1 MYIQM
6 TRRGGVM
13 PASVEPDLQS
23 QTKQEK
29 DMDQPKMFEPRS
41 VTADTELLSSYL
53 PVPGYG
59 VLPVNAFLIRA
70 AQPVLI
76 DTGLAALRNEFLQN
90 LRSLIAPEELRWIWI
105 THADV
110 DHLGSLE
117 AVLAQA
123 PHARLVTTYVGMAKM
138 SLQQLPIDRVYLLN
152 PGQRLDIGDRQL
164 LAVRPPTFD
173 APETTG
179 LFDTRTRALFSAD
192 SFGALMAE
200 PVEDTADLALTDLR
214 DGQITWATIDAPWL
228 QFVDER
234 KFAANVNNVGRLEP
248 SIVLSA
254 HLPPARD
261 MTQTLCENLIAAR
274 QAPAFEGPDQ
284 AALERMLATGGEAS
298 AQVA

>member
-1 MYIQM
+1 
-6 TRRGGVM
+6 
-13 PASVEPDLQS
+13 
-23 QTKQEK
+23 
-29 DMDQPKMFEPRS
+29 MDQAQQFAPRT
-41 VTADTELLSSYL
+41 VATDTESLISYL

-76 DTGLAALRNEFLQN
+76 DTGLPVLRNEFLQG
-90 LRSLIAPEELRWIWI
+90 LSSLIAPEELRWIWI

-123 PHARLVTTYVGMAKM
+123 PYARVVTTYIGMAKM
-138 SLQQLPIDRVYLLN
+138 NLQQLPIGRVYLLN

-179 LFDTRTRALFSAD
+179 LFDTRTRVLFSAD
-192 SFGALMAE
+192 SFGALLAE
-200 PVEDTADLALTDLR
+200 PVEDAADLSPTDLR
-214 DGQITWATIDAPWL
+214 DGQSIWATIDAPWL

-234 KFAANVNNVGRLEP
+234 KFTANVSNVGQLKP
-248 SIVLSA
+248 SVVLSA

-261 MTQTLCENLIAAR
+261 MAQTLCQNLIAAH

-284 AALERMLATGGEAS
+284 AALERMMTAGNETS

>member
-1 MYIQM
+1 
-6 TRRGGVM
+6 
-13 PASVEPDLQS
+13 
-23 QTKQEK
+23 
-29 DMDQPKMFEPRS
+29 MDQAQQFAPRT
-41 VTADTELLSSYL
+41 VATNTESLISYL

-76 DTGLAALRNEFLQN
+76 DTGLPVLRNEFLRS

-105 THADV
+105 THTDV

-123 PHARLVTTYVGMAKM
+123 PYARLVTTYIGMAKM

-152 PGQRLDIGDRQL
+152 PGQHLDIGDRQL

-192 SFGALMAE
+192 SFGALLAE
-200 PVEDTADLALTDLR
+200 PVENAADLSPTDLR
-214 DGQITWATIDAPWL
+214 NGQNIWAAIDAPWL

-234 KFAANVNNVGRLEP
+234 KFTANVNNVGQLKP

-254 HLPPARD
+254 HLPPAQD
-261 MTQTLCENLIAAR
+261 MTETLCQNLIAAR

-284 AALERMLATGGEAS
+284 AALERMLAAGSEAN

>member
-1 MYIQM
+1 
-6 TRRGGVM
+6 
-13 PASVEPDLQS
+13 
-23 QTKQEK
+23 
-29 DMDQPKMFEPRS
+29 MDQPTMFEPRS
-41 VTADTELLSSYL
+41 VAADTESLSSYL
-53 PVPGYG
+53 PVPGFG

-70 AQPVLI
+70 TQPVLI

-90 LRSLIAPEELRWIWI
+90 LRSLIAPEKLRWIWI

-117 AVLAQA
+117 AVLTEA
-123 PHARLVTTYVGMAKM
+123 PHARVVTTYIGMAKM

-192 SFGALMAE
+192 SFGALMAK
-200 PVEDTADLALTDLR
+200 PVGNAADLSPTDLR
-214 DGQITWATIDAPWL
+214 DGQMTWATIDAPWL
-228 QFVDER
+228 QFVDEG
-234 KFAANVNNVGRLEP
+234 KFAENVNNVGRLEP
-248 SIVLSA
+248 SVVLSA

-261 MTQTLCENLIAAR
+261 MTQTICENLIAAR

-284 AALERMLATGGEAS
+284 KALESMLAGVNENSEQA
-298 AQVA
+298 A